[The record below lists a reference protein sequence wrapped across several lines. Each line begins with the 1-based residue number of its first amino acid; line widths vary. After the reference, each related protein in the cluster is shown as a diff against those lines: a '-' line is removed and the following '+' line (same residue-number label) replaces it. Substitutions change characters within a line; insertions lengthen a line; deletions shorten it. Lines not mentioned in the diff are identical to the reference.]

1 MTDKIEATIL
11 ANIQRLSQALE
22 EEKKMITSTDG
33 AFPSVEGLKEV
44 IRFANN
50 IFFPDLFDKRRNGCE
65 IRSFYIGVAVE
76 KLYSTL
82 SKEIAR
88 ALMFGTEIREEEAF
102 RRGKELAAAFIDTM
116 PEIKRLLYTDVQAM
130 YQNDPAVD
138 NCGEVILCYP
148 VVRAMVH
155 YRVAHSLFKL
165 NIPVL
170 PRILTEL
177 AHSATGIDIHPG
189 AEIGEFFAIDHG
201 TGVVIGETCIIGHHV
216 TLYQGVT
223 LGAKNFTLDS
233 NGHPINVPRHPILED
248 YVTVYSNASVLGRI
262 TVGRGSI
269 IGGNVWLTNSVPAE
283 SRILQRKPMAT
294 TFIDGL
300 GI

>member
-11 ANIQRLSQALE
+11 KNIRLLSNALD
-22 EEKKMITSTDG
+22 EEKKMITITDG
-33 AFPSVEGLKEV
+33 AFPSVDGLKDV
-44 IRFANN
+44 IRHVNN

-76 KLYSTL
+76 KLYSIL

-88 ALMFGTEIREEEAF
+88 ALMFGADISENEAF
-102 RRGKELAAAFIDTM
+102 GKGKELACAFIDTL
-116 PEIKRLLYTDVQAM
+116 PEIKRLIYTDVKAM

-155 YRVAHSLFKL
+155 YRVAHSLFRL
-165 NIPVL
+165 GIPVL

-189 AEIGEFFAIDHG
+189 AEIGEYFAIDHG

-223 LGAKNFTLDS
+223 LGAKNFTLDD

-262 TVGRGSI
+262 TVGHHSI